1 MLVTLLFLSPAMH
14 VFELFLQVVQTL
26 WVNAINL
33 RVLTY
38 TVVPDS
44 INYTSLF
51 LGNGNVP

>member
-1 MLVTLLFLSPAMH
+1 MLVTLAFISLAMH

-26 WVNAINL
+26 WVNTIKL

>member
-1 MLVTLLFLSPAMH
+1 MLVTLLFLSPEMR
-14 VFELFLQVVQTL
+14 VFDLFLQVVQTL
-26 WVNAINL
+26 WVNTINL